1 MECDIDL
8 LNHQIYLMY
17 LSVLMNINLDRV
29 LGLKY
34 YL

>member
-8 LNHQIYLMY
+8 LNHQIHLMY
-17 LSVLMNINLDRV
+17 LSVLQNINLDRV